1 MHLMYY
7 NDKDGQRVYTLKK
20 ESPNHDATYSAH
32 PARFSV
38 DDKYSRER
46 IALKKRFGLLL
57 TQQPPLEY

>member
-7 NDKDGQRVYTLKK
+7 IGEDGQRKYTLKK
-20 ESPNHDATYSAH
+20 RGPKSQFAYSAH

-46 IALKKRFGLLL
+46 IMLKKRFNQLL
-57 TQQPPLEY
+57 TQQPALQY

>member
-7 NDKDGQRVYTLKK
+7 VENGERKYTLKGPK
-20 ESPNHDATYSAH
+20 GQFAYSAH

-46 IALKKRFGLLL
+46 IALKKRFNVLL
-57 TQQPPLEY
+57 TQTPAPQY